1 VFVVKGGGFLST
13 ELRFFWRVRFCVEEG
28 VVDRRERRERLWAR
42 VRERRSVARREAV
55 TSAEGGS
62 PKMKNFMKAPR
73 SRTMESWPRRRP
85 CVKES
90 LWVSALRRQRVLGS
104 LRGFGL
110 REWRHICCG
119 HFVWSL

>member
-1 VFVVKGGGFLST
+1 VFVVKGGGFRST

-28 VVDRRERRERLWAR
+28 VVERRERRERLCAR

-62 PKMKNFMKAPR
+62 PKMKNFMTAPR

-90 LWVSALRRQRVLGS
+90 LRVSALRRQGCWESV
-104 LRGFGL
+104 RGFGL
-110 REWRHICCG
+110 REWRNICG
-119 HFVWSL
+119 RHFG